1 MLVGVDYTI
10 FFRQLSNSN
19 LDPKM
24 MREAD
29 NQDILRPVLPA
40 IYDVDSVSDEKVC
53 YCFVDS
59 QMALGTR

>member
-40 IYDVDSVSDEKVC
+40 IYDVDSVSDEK
-53 YCFVDS
+53 S
-59 QMALGTR
+59 LLLLLGFANGS